1 MWNNNADV
9 TDVLITHIAKWH
21 HITRCS
27 HIVLHVFFFWVF
39 KKKFF
44 CLFVLVVK
52 CQSVLLQHKSNL
64 PHCLSSDLLTPQ
76 LLS

>member
-9 TDVLITHIAKWH
+9 TDVLIMHIAKWH

-39 KKKFF
+39 FKKVF
-44 CLFVLVVK
+44 LFV
-52 CQSVLLQHKSNL
+52 CFGGEMSVCPTPAQVEPASL
-64 PHCLSSDLLTPQ
+64 PEL
-76 LLS
+76 